1 MLKHIVSCLFACL
14 LASVSVAQT
23 FESAVQYLEF
33 MAAKKREISE
43 SSMSYSSAVA
53 HNKSGRKIDKR
64 RRELVQS
71 TQNAINTIK
80 ALPDWKGDVA
90 LRDSTVSYLNA
101 SYHVLN
107 EDYAKIIDLE
117 EVAEQSY
124 DAMEAYINAQELAN
138 EKIKEAQGRV
148 NEQLKVFAKN
158 NNINLIEGKESELDK
173 KIIQTNKVNKHY
185 REIFLIHF
193 KASNQEKYLVEA
205 GNKKDLNA
213 LEQSRSALEKYSTEG
228 LAKLTKIKPFNG
240 DNSVVEACRKA
251 LLFYQK
257 EAKDGA
263 IIYEFYTKQE
273 NFEKLKSA
281 MEAKGENRSKAE
293 VDSFNKSLN
302 EFKAVV
308 AKYNAANNATNKL
321 RAEANNGWNSAVDK
335 FFDKHTPK

>member
-14 LASVSVAQT
+14 FATTSIAQT
-23 FESAVQYLEF
+23 LETAVQYLEV

-64 RRELVQS
+64 RRELMQS
-71 TQNAINTIK
+71 VQNAISTIK

-101 SYHVLN
+101 NYHVLN

-138 EKIKEAQGRV
+138 EKINQAQDRV
-148 NEQLKVFAKN
+148 QEQLKVFAKN
-158 NNINLIEGKESELDK
+158 NKINLIEGKETELDK
-173 KIIQTNKVNKHY
+173 KIAQTNKVNKYY

-193 KASNQEKYLVEA
+193 KANNQEKYLVEA

-213 LEQSRSALEKYSTEG
+213 IEQNRNALEKYSAEG

-240 DNSVVEACRKA
+240 DNSVVDACRKS

-263 IIYEFYTKQE
+263 ITQEFYSKQE
-273 NFEKLKSA
+273 NVEKLKASL
-281 MEAKGENRSKAE
+281 EAKGANRTNA
-293 VDSFNKSLN
+293 DIDAFNKSIKDFN
-302 EFKAVV
+302 AVV
-308 AKYNAANNATNKL
+308 AKYNAANNATNKM
-321 RAEANNGWNSAVDK
+321 RSEVNNNWNNAIK
-335 FFDKHTPK
+335 TFFDKHTPK